1 MKILMIANFVS
12 FPFEGGNSRF
22 TYILNMLDH
31 KKNQLELVTS
41 NFRHSTKSKRE
52 YSPEELSKVSYKI
65 TLLDEPGYKKNVSI
79 KRFYSHKILSINLKK
94 YLKKIDKPDLIYCAV
109 PSLDLAKEAAKYAKN
124 NNIRFI
130 IDVQDLWPE
139 AFKMVFKIP
148 IIKDIVF
155 LPLTLKANYIYKNA
169 DDIIAVSETYAN
181 RASQVNKKYNNKLS
195 VFLGTD
201 LEKFDKISTISRKNK
216 EDIIVVYIGTLGHSY
231 NLLDTIRAIKILNDK
246 GINNIL
252 FKIMGDGPLKEMFE
266 LEAEKLNVKC
276 DFSGRLPYE
285 KMVQELRNCDIAI
298 NPIVSKSSGSI
309 INKVGDY
316 ASAGLPVI
324 NTQECLEYRTLV
336 KDYELGIN
344 CINDPKDIADK
355 IEILINDTKLRKKMG
370 KNNRKLAE
378 EKFDR
383 SVTYKQI
390 IDVIEGKNN
399 DK

>member
-22 TYILNMLDH
+22 TYILDMLDH

-65 TLLDEPGYKKNVSI
+65 TLLDESGYKKNVSI

-169 DDIIAVSETYAN
+169 DDIIAVSETYVK
-181 RASQVNKKYNNKLS
+181 RALSVNKKLVKGLS

-201 LEKFDKISTISRKNK
+201 LNYFDKCQKNNK
-216 EDIIVVYIGTLGHSY
+216 VVYKDNIIRIAYIGTLGTSY
-231 NLLDTIRAIKILNDK
+231 DIKLIIDSIKILYSK
-246 GINNIL
+246 GIKNIK
-252 FKIMGDGPLKEMFE
+252 FVIMGDGPLKESFE
-266 LEAEKLNVKC
+266 LYAKQSEIDYE
-276 DFSGRLPYE
+276 FTGRLDYE
-285 KMVQELRNCDIAI
+285 KMVGLLSSCDICV
-298 NPIVSKSSGSI
+298 NPIVGSSVASI

-316 ASAGLPVI
+316 AASGLPVI
-324 NTQECLEYRTLV
+324 NTQNSEEYKNLIIQ
-336 KDYELGIN
+336 YNAGYN
-344 CINDPKDIADK
+344 CKNGDSKDIADK
-355 IEILINDTKLRKKMG
+355 IETLVNDEKLRKKFG
-370 KNNRKLAE
+370 KGNRKLAE

-383 SVTYKQI
+383 EKNYKKI
-390 IDVIEGKNN
+390 IELITK
-399 DK
+399 

>member
-155 LPLTLKANYIYKNA
+155 FPLTLKANYIYKNA
-169 DDIIAVSETYAN
+169 DDIIAVSETYVK
-181 RASQVNKKYNNKLS
+181 RALSVNKKLVKGLS

-201 LEKFDKISTISRKNK
+201 LNYFDKCQKNNK
-216 EDIIVVYIGTLGHSY
+216 VVYKDNIIRIAYIGTLGTSY
-231 NLLDTIRAIKILNDK
+231 DIKLIIDSIKILYSK
-246 GINNIL
+246 GIKNIK
-252 FKIMGDGPLKEMFE
+252 FVIMGDGPLKESFE
-266 LEAEKLNVKC
+266 LYAKQSEIDYE
-276 DFSGRLPYE
+276 FTGRLDYE
-285 KMVQELRNCDIAI
+285 KMVGLLSSCDICV
-298 NPIVSKSSGSI
+298 NPIVGSSVASI

-316 ASAGLPVI
+316 AASGLPVI
-324 NTQECLEYRTLV
+324 NTQNSEEYKNLIIQ
-336 KDYELGIN
+336 YNAGYN
-344 CINDPKDIADK
+344 CKNGDSKDIADK
-355 IEILINDTKLRKKMG
+355 IETLVNDEKLRKKFG
-370 KNNRKLAE
+370 KGNRKLAE

-383 SVTYKQI
+383 EKNYKKI
-390 IDVIEGKNN
+390 IELITK
-399 DK
+399 

>member
-31 KKNQLELVTS
+31 KKNQLELITS

-52 YSPEELSKVSYKI
+52 YSPKKLSKVPYKI

-148 IIKDIVF
+148 IINDIVF

-169 DDIIAVSETYAN
+169 DDIIAVSETYVK
-181 RASQVNKKYNNKLS
+181 RALSVNKKLVKGLS

-201 LEKFDKISTISRKNK
+201 LNYFDKCQKNNK
-216 EDIIVVYIGTLGHSY
+216 VVYKDNIIRIAYIGTLGTSY
-231 NLLDTIRAIKILNDK
+231 DIKLIIDSIKILYSK
-246 GINNIL
+246 GIKNIK
-252 FKIMGDGPLKEMFE
+252 FVIMGDGPLKESFE
-266 LEAEKLNVKC
+266 LYAKQSEIDYE
-276 DFSGRLPYE
+276 FTGRLDYE
-285 KMVQELRNCDIAI
+285 KMVGLLSSCDICV
-298 NPIVSKSSGSI
+298 NPIVGSSVASI

-316 ASAGLPVI
+316 AASGLPVI
-324 NTQECLEYRTLV
+324 NTQNTPRW
-336 KDYELGIN
+336 
-344 CINDPKDIADK
+344 PKPSAP
-355 IEILINDTKLRKKMG
+355 RPAG
-370 KNNRKLAE
+370 
-378 EKFDR
+378 
-383 SVTYKQI
+383 
-390 IDVIEGKNN
+390 
-399 DK
+399 

>member
-1 MKILMIANFVS
+1 MKILMIVNFVS

-41 NFRHSTKSKRE
+41 NFRHSTKTKRE
-52 YSPEELSKVSYKI
+52 YSHKELSKVPYKI

-139 AFKMVFKIP
+139 AFRMVLKIP

-155 LPLTLKANYIYKNA
+155 FPLTLKANYIYKNA

-181 RASQVNKKYNNKLS
+181 RASKVNKKYNNKLS

-201 LEKFDKISTISRKNK
+201 LENFDKI
-216 EDIIVVYIGTLGHSY
+216 
-231 NLLDTIRAIKILNDK
+231 
-246 GINNIL
+246 
-252 FKIMGDGPLKEMFE
+252 
-266 LEAEKLNVKC
+266 
-276 DFSGRLPYE
+276 
-285 KMVQELRNCDIAI
+285 
-298 NPIVSKSSGSI
+298 
-309 INKVGDY
+309 
-316 ASAGLPVI
+316 
-324 NTQECLEYRTLV
+324 
-336 KDYELGIN
+336 
-344 CINDPKDIADK
+344 
-355 IEILINDTKLRKKMG
+355 
-370 KNNRKLAE
+370 
-378 EKFDR
+378 
-383 SVTYKQI
+383 
-390 IDVIEGKNN
+390 
-399 DK
+399 

>member
-169 DDIIAVSETYAN
+169 DDIIAVSETYVK
-181 RASQVNKKYNNKLS
+181 RTLSVNKKLVKGLS

-201 LEKFDKISTISRKNK
+201 LNYFDKCQKNNK
-216 EDIIVVYIGTLGHSY
+216 VVYKDNIIRIAYIGTLGTSY
-231 NLLDTIRAIKILNDK
+231 DIKLIIDSIKILYSK
-246 GINNIL
+246 GIKNIK
-252 FKIMGDGPLKEMFE
+252 FVIMGDGPLKESFE
-266 LEAEKLNVKC
+266 LYAKQSEIDYE
-276 DFSGRLPYE
+276 FTGRLDYE
-285 KMVQELRNCDIAI
+285 KMVGLLSSCDICV
-298 NPIVSKSSGSI
+298 NPIVGSSVASI

-316 ASAGLPVI
+316 AASGLPVI
-324 NTQECLEYRTLV
+324 NTQNSEEYKNLIIQ
-336 KDYELGIN
+336 YNAGYN
-344 CINDPKDIADK
+344 CKNGDSKDIADK
-355 IEILINDTKLRKKMG
+355 IETLVNDEKLRKKFG
-370 KNNRKLAE
+370 KGNRKLAE

-383 SVTYKQI
+383 EKNYKKI
-390 IDVIEGKNN
+390 IELITK
-399 DK
+399 